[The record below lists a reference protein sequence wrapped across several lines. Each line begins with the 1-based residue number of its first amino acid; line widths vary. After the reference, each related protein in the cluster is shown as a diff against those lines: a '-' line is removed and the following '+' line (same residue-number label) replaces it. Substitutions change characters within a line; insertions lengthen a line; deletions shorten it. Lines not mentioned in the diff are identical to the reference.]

1 MSTVISKKDYGEL
14 VSQHAQHVL
23 GFVMRLLSDRSEA
36 EDVAQDVFVKA
47 YQRLDTFR
55 GDSSFL
61 TWVLRIAYH
70 ESVNHLR
77 RQRPC
82 MIELDEVAAHSD
94 MMSCSTIDKEFTT
107 GSDERIQLLE
117 KAVEDLKPDDQL
129 LIHMYY
135 YEERSLNDIAYI
147 MDAEPN
153 TLSQRLRRIRKRL
166 MVMIKQ
172 KEDGR
177 D

>member
-1 MSTVISKKDYGEL
+1 M
-14 VSQHAQHVL
+14 
-23 GFVMRLLSDRSEA
+23 
-36 EDVAQDVFVKA
+36 
-47 YQRLDTFR
+47 
-55 GDSSFL
+55 
-61 TWVLRIAYH
+61 
-70 ESVNHLR
+70 
-77 RQRPC
+77 
-82 MIELDEVAAHSD
+82 
-94 MMSCSTIDKEFTT
+94 
-107 GSDERIQLLE
+107 
-117 KAVEDLKPDDQL
+117 EDLKPDDQL